1 MCRLEDTFPPK
12 SLGNLSESL
21 KALAEKCVL
30 DPSRES
36 PLPEVGSLF
45 AIPVCRA
52 SHRDI
57 CGLATDACTSHVTV
71 RATRRTRGEEA
82 SGIRACLDRRH
93 LLPLVLPPS
102 PEPPS
107 LLSSVH
113 LLHSCPTSSDTAS
126 PFQPFSDLLV
136 SSLISNSSF
145 GADGEG
151 EAEVLC
157 RARRAGGHADIH
169 DVGRGACRAHCQ
181 VPAILRAPC
190 RCVADRE
197 L

>member
-1 MCRLEDTFPPK
+1 MCRLEDTSPPK

-126 PFQPFSDLLV
+126 PFLV
-136 SSLISNSSF
+136 LFRSSRLFFNLEFELRCGWRRPSRSTTPCMV
-145 GADGEG
+145 GG
-151 EAEVLC
+151 
-157 RARRAGGHADIH
+157 RARRYT
-169 DVGRGACRAHCQ
+169 
-181 VPAILRAPC
+181 
-190 RCVADRE
+190 
-197 L
+197 